1 MTSEQ
6 IMHLVAMIIYM
17 AVVITI
23 GIIFAKRANKSSDDY
38 FLGGRSLG
46 PWVTEFSASASDMS
60 GWLLMG
66 LPGVAYWCGL
76 ADAAWTAIGLALGT
90 YLNWL
95 IVSKRLRRYS
105 VRANNSITL
114 PDFFSNRFREKKKT
128 IMTISAMFILI
139 FFTVYAASCFVTCG
153 KLFSTLFDLPYIP
166 MMILGAVF
174 VLAYTILGGF
184 LAESAS
190 DFMQAIV
197 MIIAL
202 IAVVIVG
209 TVTAG
214 GLGAVIDNAKS
225 IPGFFEFFQIAN
237 PTPEVS
243 SAAAGSL
250 GEHLANHFKSFFAV
264 STESASQTILNETTP
279 VWGDPKPYGVLSVC
293 SMLAWGLGYFGMP
306 QVLLR
311 FMAIRK
317 EKELKASRR
326 IAIVWIV
333 VSLTVAV
340 FIGIMG
346 RDLFPTTHTTAS
358 GAENI
363 FITITTTI
371 FSSGALPIL
380 AGFIM
385 AGILAATIS
394 SSDSYLLIAA
404 SAFAKNIYKGVI
416 DKKASDKKVMWATRI
431 TLGAIAVIAMLLALN
446 ENSVIFK
453 LVSFAW
459 AGFGATF
466 GPLMLFSLF
475 WKRTTKAGAIAGMI
489 SGGAMVFIW
498 KLLIN
503 PLGAHFGISA
513 LTIYELLPAF
523 IISCIFIVVVSLLT
537 KKPSAEIEAD
547 FEAVKNGETD
557 PVITENN

>member
-6 IMHLVAMIIYM
+6 IMHLVAMAVYM
-17 AVVITI
+17 AVVIAI

-46 PWVTEFSASASDMS
+46 PWVTAFSASASDMS

-114 PDFFSNRFREKKKT
+114 PDFFSNRFREKKKV
-128 IMTISAMFILI
+128 IMTISALFILI

-197 MIIAL
+197 MVTAL
-202 IAVVIVG
+202 ITVVIIG
-209 TVTAG
+209 TVSAG
-214 GLGAVIDNAKS
+214 GIGAVIQNSQS
-225 IPGFFEFFQIAN
+225 IPGFFEFFSIASPN
-237 PTPEVS
+237 VVDGMQAIDASGAPMFNE
-243 SAAAGSL
+243 AG
-250 GEHLANHFKSFFAV
+250 AYN
-264 STESASQTILNETTP
+264 ILT
-279 VWGDPKPYGVLSVC
+279 VC
-293 SMLAWGLGYFGMP
+293 STLAWGLGYFGMP

-326 IAIVWIV
+326 IAIVWV
-333 VSLTVAV
+333 AVSLAVAV

-346 RDLFPTTHTTAS
+346 RTLFPTEHLTAS
-358 GAENI
+358 SAENI
-363 FITITTTI
+363 FITITTTV
-371 FSSGALPIL
+371 FNSGALPIL
-380 AGFIM
+380 AGLIM

-404 SAFAKNIYKGVI
+404 SAFAKNIYQGVI

-431 TLGAIAVIAMLLALN
+431 TLGAIAIVAIILALD

-466 GPLMLFSLF
+466 GPIMLFSLF
-475 WKRTTKAGAIAGMI
+475 WKRTTKAGAIAGML
-489 SGGAMVFIW
+489 SGGIMVFVW
-498 KLLIN
+498 KLVIN
-503 PLGAHFGISA
+503 PIGKANGIQA

-537 KKPSAEIEAD
+537 KEPSDEIKSD
-547 FEAVKNGETD
+547 FDAVKSGETE
-557 PVITENN
+557 PVMSE

>member
-1 MTSEQ
+1 MTSQQ
-6 IMHLVAMIIYM
+6 ILQLVAMIIYM
-17 AVVITI
+17 SVVIAI

-46 PWVTEFSASASDMS
+46 PWMTAFSASASDMS

-76 ADAAWTAIGLALGT
+76 ADAFWTAVGLAIGT

-128 IMTISAMFILI
+128 IMTISALFILI

-153 KLFSTLFDLPYIP
+153 KLFSNLFGLPYIP
-166 MMILGAVF
+166 MMIIGVIF

-197 MIIAL
+197 MISAL
-202 IAVVIVG
+202 IIVVIVG
-209 TVTAG
+209 TISAG
-214 GLGAVIDNAKS
+214 GLGEVVNNAQS

-237 PTPEVS
+237 PTPS
-243 SAAAGSL
+243 TDASTAGTL
-250 GEHLANHFKSFFAV
+250 GEHLANHFRGFFAV
-264 STESASQTILNETTP
+264 NTESATQALVNETTP
-279 VWGDPKPYGVLSVC
+279 NWGDAKPYGILSVF

-326 IAIVWIV
+326 ISIIWVV
-333 VSLTVAV
+333 VSLAVAV

-346 RDLFPTTHTTAS
+346 RSLFPAAHLTGS
-358 GAENI
+358 DAENI
-363 FITITTTI
+363 FITITTSI
-371 FSSGALPIL
+371 FDSGALPIL

-404 SAFAKNIYKGVI
+404 SAFAKNIYQGVF

-431 TLGAIAVIAMLLALN
+431 TLGAIAIVAMLLALN

-489 SGGAMVFIW
+489 SGGIMVFVW
-498 KLLIN
+498 KMLIA
-503 PLGAHFGISA
+503 PIGSYYGLGF

-523 IISCIFIVVVSLLT
+523 IISCIFIVVVSLFSEE
-537 KKPSAEIEAD
+537 PSDEIKAD
-547 FEAVKNGETD
+547 FEAVKSGETD
-557 PVITENN
+557 PVETEE

>member
-46 PWVTEFSASASDMS
+46 PWVTAFSASASDMS

-153 KLFSTLFDLPYIP
+153 KLFSTLFNLPYIP

-209 TVTAG
+209 TFTAG
-214 GLGAVIDNAKS
+214 GLGKVINNAKS

-250 GEHLANHFKSFFAV
+250 GEHLTNHFKSFFAV
-264 STESASQTILNETTP
+264 NTESASQTILNNNTP
-279 VWGDPKPYGVLSVC
+279 DWGDPKPYGVLSVC

-333 VSLTVAV
+333 VSLAVAV

-346 RDLFPTTHTTAS
+346 RNRFPTTHTTAS

-404 SAFAKNIYKGVI
+404 SAFTKNIYKGVI

-446 ENSVIFK
+446 KDSVIFK

-489 SGGAMVFIW
+489 SGGLMVFIW
-498 KLLIN
+498 KLLIAPIGSYYN
-503 PLGAHFGISA
+503 LSF

-557 PVITENN
+557 PVMTENN